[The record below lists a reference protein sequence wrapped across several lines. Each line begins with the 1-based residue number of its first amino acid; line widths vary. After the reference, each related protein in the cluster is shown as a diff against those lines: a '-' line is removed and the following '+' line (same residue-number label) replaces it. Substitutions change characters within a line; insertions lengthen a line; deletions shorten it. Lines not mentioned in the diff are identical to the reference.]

1 MKKFI
6 QLILICYISILFVN
20 AENIDSL
27 KKVVKLM
34 PNDSIK
40 TTIYYKIAIGVY
52 RTSPDT
58 TYKYA
63 KKALALSKKLNIK
76 TEIARSYHIL
86 GIYFA
91 ERGDLKR
98 ALEYFFNSLETL
110 EKIGDKKRTGVA
122 LGAIARVY
130 QIMNNNNDALKYDLK
145 ALNISIEIKDSL
157 NIATNYNNVGADY
170 NNIGDYSLASE
181 NYKRALKIAQ
191 NTNNTRLQA
200 LLYMN
205 IGYVFQKT
213 DSLQMALDN
222 YYNSVNLYNKATDN
236 YGLAK
241 IYSKLAGI
249 YNILEKADST
259 IFYARKAYKTGTKTK
274 TISII
279 REASHFLNLAYKN
292 IQQFDSAYKYQE
304 IYYLMKDSI
313 DSKSNTKKLTQLEM
327 QYTFDKERQI
337 NKIKYQSEVKSQKQI
352 TLIFIIAFLFALILV
367 MVVFL
372 SYKRIKKAETKL
384 KILNATKDKFF
395 RIISHD
401 LKGPFT
407 AFISISELLANK
419 NINLD
424 KEKIQYFAS
433 TINKT
438 AKSSYS
444 LFQNLLMWSMSQ
456 RDNIKIEIKEINI
469 TEIINRTTDVLS
481 SLIEEKSIT
490 INTQVNITTINSDEN
505 IISTI
510 LRNLISNSIKFTPNK
525 GNITIKTEQVNNKII
540 ISVNDNGVGIPP
552 NKIHSLLNPSYQE
565 STIGTNNEK
574 GTGLGLILCKELIDK
589 LNGDIIIESEL
600 EKGTSVSLIL

>member
-1 MKKFI
+1 MKKLF
-6 QLILICYISILFVN
+6 SILLLLLALTTIKAN
-20 AENIDSL
+20 NIDSL
-27 KKVVKLM
+27 KQAVYNM
-34 PNDSIK
+34 PDDSTK
-40 TTIYYKIAIGVY
+40 ATVYYKIAIGIY
-52 RTSPDT
+52 RKEPDT
-58 TYKYA
+58 MFVYA
-63 KKALALSKKLNIK
+63 TKALKLSEKLNIK

-98 ALEYFFNSLETL
+98 ALEYFFKSLETL

-122 LGAIARVY
+122 FGAIARVY
-130 QIMNNNNDALKYDLK
+130 QIMDNNNDALKYDLK
-145 ALNISIEIKDSL
+145 ALNISLEIKDSL

-170 NNIGDYSLASE
+170 NNIGDFSLASE
-181 NYKRALKIAQ
+181 NYRRALEIAK
-191 NTNNTRLQA
+191 NTKNIRLQA
-200 LLYMN
+200 LLFMN
-205 IGYVFQKT
+205 IGYVYQEI
-213 DSLQMALDN
+213 DSINLALNN
-222 YYNSVNLYNKATDN
+222 YYKSVGLYKKAKDN

-249 YNILEKADST
+249 HHKLNKTDST
-259 IFYARKAYKTGTKTK
+259 IYYAKKAYKTGTKTK

-292 IQQFDSAYKYQE
+292 ILQFDSAYKYQE
-304 IYYLMKDSI
+304 IYYVMKDSI

-327 QYTFDKERQI
+327 QYNFDKERQI
-337 NKIKYQSEVKSQKQI
+337 NKIKYQAEVKSQKQI
-352 TLIFIIAFLFALILV
+352 TLIFIIAFISALLLV
-367 MVVFL
+367 LVVFI
-372 SYKRIKKAETKL
+372 SYKKIKKAETKL

-401 LKGPFT
+401 LKGPFN

-469 TEIINRTTDVLS
+469 SEILNKTLEVLS
-481 SLIEEKSIT
+481 PLISEKHLAIKT
-490 INTQVNITTINSDEN
+490 NIEINIIHSDVN
-505 IISTI
+505 IISTV
-510 LRNLISNSIKFTPNK
+510 LRNLISNSIKFTPEN
-525 GNITIKTEQVNNKII
+525 GEITINTYQKNNKTV
-540 ISVNDNGVGIPP
+540 ISVSDTGVGIPE
-552 NKIHSLLNPSYQE
+552 NKIQNLLNPNYQE
-565 STIGTNNEK
+565 TTIGTNNEK
-574 GTGLGLILCKELIDK
+574 GTGLGLILCNELINK
-589 LNGDIIIESEL
+589 LNGKIIIKSKL
-600 EKGTSVSLIL
+600 KKGTTVSIVL

>member
-1 MKKFI
+1 VKKLF
-6 QLILICYISILFVN
+6 SILLLLLALTTIKAN
-20 AENIDSL
+20 NIDSL
-27 KKVVKLM
+27 KQAVYNM
-34 PNDSIK
+34 PDDSTK
-40 TTIYYKIAIGVY
+40 ATVYYKIAIGIY
-52 RTSPDT
+52 RKEPDT
-58 TYKYA
+58 MFVYA
-63 KKALALSKKLNIK
+63 TKALKLSEKLNIK

-98 ALEYFFNSLETL
+98 ALEYFFKSLEIL

-122 LGAIARVY
+122 FGAIARVY
-130 QIMNNNNDALKYDLK
+130 QIMDNNNDALKYDLK
-145 ALNISIEIKDSL
+145 ALNISLEIKDSL

-170 NNIGDYSLASE
+170 NNIGDFSLASE
-181 NYKRALKIAQ
+181 NYRRALEIAK
-191 NTNNTRLQA
+191 NTKNIRLQA
-200 LLYMN
+200 LLFMN
-205 IGYVFQKT
+205 IGYVYQEI
-213 DSLQMALDN
+213 DSINLALNN
-222 YYNSVNLYNKATDN
+222 YYKSVGLYKKAKDN

-249 YNILEKADST
+249 HHKLNKTDST
-259 IFYARKAYKTGTKTK
+259 IYYAKKAYKTGTKTK

-292 IQQFDSAYKYQE
+292 ILQFDSAYKYQE
-304 IYYLMKDSI
+304 IYYVMKDSI

-327 QYTFDKERQI
+327 QYNFDKERQI
-337 NKIKYQSEVKSQKQI
+337 NKIKYQAEVKSQKQI
-352 TLIFIIAFLFALILV
+352 TLIFIIAFISALLLV
-367 MVVFL
+367 LVVFI
-372 SYKRIKKAETKL
+372 SYKKIKKAETKL

-401 LKGPFT
+401 LKGPFN

-469 TEIINRTTDVLS
+469 SEILNKTLEVLS
-481 SLIEEKSIT
+481 PLISEKHLAIKT
-490 INTQVNITTINSDEN
+490 NIEINIIHSDVN
-505 IISTI
+505 IISTV
-510 LRNLISNSIKFTPNK
+510 LRNLISNSIKFTPEN
-525 GNITIKTEQVNNKII
+525 GEITINTYQKNDKTV
-540 ISVNDNGVGIPP
+540 ISVSDTGVGIPE
-552 NKIHSLLNPSYQE
+552 NKIQNLLNPNYQE
-565 STIGTNNEK
+565 TTIGTNNEK
-574 GTGLGLILCKELIDK
+574 GTGLGLILCNELINK
-589 LNGDIIIESEL
+589 LNGKIIIKSKL
-600 EKGTSVSLIL
+600 KKGTTVSIVL